1 MGVPHR
7 LVHRKGLFPDLKV
20 KCCACGSQKT
30 KLNAPNSSKK
40 SKLDVLNMVVE
51 LIKTEG
57 KNMGEVQLE
66 KGLLTFVCDV

>member
-1 MGVPHR
+1 
-7 LVHRKGLFPDLKV
+7 
-20 KCCACGSQKT
+20 
-30 KLNAPNSSKK
+30 
-40 SKLDVLNMVVE
+40 MVVE